1 MISVSFSARFMAV
14 SAEVSLKRDG
24 LGHSIV
30 AESCKKGITSRLLPL
45 VSGQVKRID
54 RRDHP
59 GNGIHMLDTMTLT
72 KATAALCIAF
82 LVLLLGSFVG
92 KEIYKVDGG
101 HGDVEYAYA
110 IDTGVEEVADDEPE
124 IDFSAVFASADAAA
138 GEKLWRPCAA
148 CHKLEDG
155 ANGTG
160 PHLFGVVGRD
170 KGAVDGFA
178 YSGAMAEAEGDWTPE
193 NLQAFLQKPSDYLPG
208 TKMVYNGMRDV
219 EDRANL
225 IAYLATIGG

>member
-1 MISVSFSARFMAV
+1 MF
-14 SAEVSLKRDG
+14 
-24 LGHSIV
+24 
-30 AESCKKGITSRLLPL
+30 
-45 VSGQVKRID
+45 
-54 RRDHP
+54 
-59 GNGIHMLDTMTLT
+59 DTMTMT
-72 KATAALCIAF
+72 KAFGAFCGAF
-82 LVLLLGSFVG
+82 LILLLSKWAAEGL
-92 KEIYKVDGG
+92 YHVDG
-101 HGDVEYAYA
+101 HGEQAYS
-110 IDTGVEEVADDEPE
+110 IEVEESDAPAEDVAEVPFEDVY
-124 IDFSAVFASADAAA
+124 AAADAGA
-138 GEKLWRPCAA
+138 GERLWRQCQA

-208 TKMVYNGMRDV
+208 TKMLYNGMRDV